1 MATEEGAQEEI
12 TIAVPLR
19 RLLTGVSRTQKAP
32 SAIPRV
38 KRFVLR
44 HIDSEWRDA
53 IWDERRGQHRVW
65 IDDFLNKTIWSRGR
79 EHVGGPEEWI
89 ASKGEGRPR
98 LATRTTARYGSVLKV
113 KALFVEEPR
122 DGGEPRLE
130 VYLYGYGDK
139 EREEAERGARDDQ
152 EKTKGEEEEV
162 GAPAAEKPKGALA
175 KQAPADEAPAEG
187 APAKGAPATEP
198 KQPTSKPAAAKPPK
212 GAESAKGGAK
222 RAAAKPKKEG
232 GD

>member
-1 MATEEGAQEEI
+1 MAKEEGEEEQI

-19 RLLTGVSRTQKAP
+19 RLLTGVSRTQRAP

-38 KRFVLR
+38 KRYVLR
-44 HIDSEWRDA
+44 HIDSDWRDA
-53 IWDERRGQHRVW
+53 IWDEGRGQHRVW

-79 EHVGGPEEWI
+79 EHVGGPTEWI
-89 ASKGEGRPR
+89 SGKDGARPR
-98 LATRTTARYGSVLKV
+98 LAGRTTARYGSVLKV

-139 EREEAERGARDDQ
+139 EREEAERKAEEADKEGEEA
-152 EKTKGEEEEV
+152 GEEEQEV
-162 GAPAAEKPKGALA
+162 PAPAEEKA
-175 KQAPADEAPAEG
+175 KEAPAKEP
-187 APAKGAPATEP
+187 PAKEP
-198 KQPTSKPAAAKPPK
+198 KKAASKPAAAGPAKPAKAADASK
-212 GAESAKGGAK
+212 GEGKK
-222 RAAAKPKKEG
+222 AAAKAKKEG

>member
-1 MATEEGAQEEI
+1 MAKEEDEEQQV
-12 TIAVPLR
+12 TVVVPLR
-19 RLLTGVSRTQKAP
+19 RLLTGVSRTRKAP

-79 EHVGGPEEWI
+79 EHVGGPMEWI
-89 ASKGEGRPR
+89 AGKDGGRPR
-98 LATRTTARYGSVLKV
+98 LATRTTSRYGSVLKV

-130 VYLYGYGDK
+130 VYLYGYGDQ
-139 EREEAERGARDDQ
+139 EREEAERKAKETERGK
-152 EKTKGEEEEV
+152 ETKKE
-162 GAPAAEKPKGALA
+162 PS
-175 KQAPADEAPAEG
+175 QAPAPKKAEEAPAKAAPPKEG
-187 APAKGAPATEP
+187 PAKDAKKPI
-198 KQPTSKPAAAKPPK
+198 SKPAAAKPAK
-212 GAESAKGGAK
+212 AAESGKGETKKAG
-222 RAAAKPKKEG
+222 AKPKKEG

>member
-1 MATEEGAQEEI
+1 MATEEGEQEQV

-79 EHVGGPEEWI
+79 EHVGGPQEWI
-89 ASKGEGRPR
+89 AGKDGGRPR

-139 EREEAERGARDDQ
+139 EREEAERKAEEADR
-152 EKTKGEEEEV
+152 EEEPEEAEV
-162 GAPAAEKPKGALA
+162 PAPAQKKA
-175 KQAPADEAPAEG
+175 KEAPAKEAPVKE
-187 APAKGAPATEP
+187 APAKEAPAKPAPGKEMKP
-198 KQPTSKPAAAKPPK
+198 PVSKSAAAKPAKPTETLKGEPK
-212 GAESAKGGAK
+212 K
-222 RAAAKPKKEG
+222 AAAKPKKEG